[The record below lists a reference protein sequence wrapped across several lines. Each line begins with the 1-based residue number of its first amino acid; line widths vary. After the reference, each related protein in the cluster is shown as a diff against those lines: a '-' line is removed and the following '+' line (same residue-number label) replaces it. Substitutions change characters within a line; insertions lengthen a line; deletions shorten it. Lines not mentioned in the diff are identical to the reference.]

1 MAKHLKYGGIGIR
14 MLLDLFVFAQKKK
27 DSCDWK
33 KIEAYLKQGGLLK
46 FSETMHR
53 FLQQCMEEDER
64 ALIINDDKP
73 AVRKEADGWVVYGT
87 PFSGKTDEQLNR
99 KGKLQGICML
109 ERGKTNEI
117 RRMDPQEA
125 VLLLM
130 RQTLVP
136 RRQEMAEKLLGMLD
150 ELFREVPVYQMQ
162 CTISECAAK
171 MAYESMRGEGI

>member
-1 MAKHLKYGGIGIR
+1 MHLRWKWIAEFICFLRTVEQENLHIQNKWQKYFG
-14 MLLDLFVFAQKKK
+14 A
-27 DSCDWK
+27 
-33 KIEAYLKQGGLLK
+33 
-46 FSETMHR
+46 
-53 FLQQCMEEDER
+53 ER

-125 VLLLM
+125 VLL
-130 RQTLVP
+130 
-136 RRQEMAEKLLGMLD
+136 
-150 ELFREVPVYQMQ
+150 
-162 CTISECAAK
+162 
-171 MAYESMRGEGI
+171 

>member
-1 MAKHLKYGGIGIR
+1 MTISR
-14 MLLDLFVFAQKKK
+14 QSEKK
-27 DSCDWK
+27 
-33 KIEAYLKQGGLLK
+33 
-46 FSETMHR
+46 
-53 FLQQCMEEDER
+53 
-64 ALIINDDKP
+64 
-73 AVRKEADGWVVYGT
+73 ADGWVVYGT

-136 RRQEMAEKLLGMLD
+136 RRQEMAERLLGMLD
-150 ELFREVPVYQMQ
+150 ELFSGSSGLSDAVYDFRM
-162 CTISECAAK
+162 CGK
-171 MAYESMRGEGI
+171 DGI